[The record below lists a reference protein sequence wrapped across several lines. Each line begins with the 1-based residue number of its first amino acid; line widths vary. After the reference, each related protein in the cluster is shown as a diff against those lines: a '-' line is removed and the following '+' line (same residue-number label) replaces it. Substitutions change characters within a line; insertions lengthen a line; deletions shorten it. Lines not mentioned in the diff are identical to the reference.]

1 MNNEFYQ
8 LNIASLDR
16 STSDSVAITFDV
28 PQALQSTFRFK
39 PGQYLTLKHDIDG
52 QEIRRCYSISAPVS
66 SHKLEVGIKSIPDGL
81 FSNFANNQLT
91 VGQSLAVL
99 PPTGNFICDLKQ
111 HTNICL
117 LAAGSGI
124 TPMLSIAESVLE
136 NSTESHISLVYSN
149 KQMQSMMFRERLS
162 FLKNRYISRFNFIN
176 LFSREDSEVELFN
189 GRLTP
194 EKISALIKAG
204 IVQLDAFDSFF
215 LCGPNEM
222 VDSIR
227 QVLLEKNID
236 ADAIK
241 SELFFAGD
249 ISQAL
254 NLKRQEEY
262 GERIRQVKLKIDGRK
277 LSIDLIS
284 GGKTILDAALD
295 QGADLPFSCKGGV
308 CATCKARVI
317 KGKVEMDLNHSL
329 TDEEIKQGMV
339 LTCQSHPVSDDVEID
354 FDVT

>member
-1 MNNEFYQ
+1 
-8 LNIASLDR
+8 
-16 STSDSVAITFDV
+16 
-28 PQALQSTFRFK
+28 
-39 PGQYLTLKHDIDG
+39 
-52 QEIRRCYSISAPVS
+52 
-66 SHKLEVGIKSIPDGL
+66 
-81 FSNFANNQLT
+81 
-91 VGQSLAVL
+91 
-99 PPTGNFICDLKQ
+99 
-111 HTNICL
+111 
-117 LAAGSGI
+117 
-124 TPMLSIAESVLE
+124 
-136 NSTESHISLVYSN
+136 
-149 KQMQSMMFRERLS
+149 
-162 FLKNRYISRFNFIN
+162 
-176 LFSREDSEVELFN
+176 
-189 GRLTP
+189 
-194 EKISALIKAG
+194 
-204 IVQLDAFDSFF
+204 
-215 LCGPNEM
+215 M

-249 ISQAL
+249 ISQVL

-262 GERIRQVKLKIDGRK
+262 GERIRQVKLKIGGRK

-329 TDEEIKQGMV
+329 TDKEVKQGMV